1 MNKKIVGAALGAL
14 AVSCASAYAGGPV
27 TYLLNM
33 TGDQVVGGG
42 DAGASATGTITFDA
56 AGSLISWELD
66 YFNLSH
72 DISGWGF
79 GIGGAGAGG
88 SLAIMGNDSLS
99 SGSGMYDDSSSQ
111 TASNINFILGEGDGA
126 FFVIRTTGF
135 NGGAVRGQLG
145 TEVPAPGAAC
155 LLGLAG
161 IAATRRRR

>member
-33 TGDQVVGGG
+33 TGEQVVGGG

-72 DISGWGF
+72 DVVGWGM
-79 GIGGAGAGG
+79 GLGGAGAGG
-88 SLAIMGNDSLS
+88 ALGFMGNDGLP
-99 SGSGMYDDSSSQ
+99 SGNGSYDDSSAQ
-111 TASNINFILGEGDGA
+111 TAGNINFIIGQGDGA
-126 FFVIRTTGF
+126 FFVIRTSGF
-135 NGGAVRGQLG
+135 TSGAVRGQLG
-145 TEVPAPGAAC
+145 TPIPVPGAAC
-155 LLGLAG
+155 VLGLAG